1 MHINFEI
8 LYLLCKHSNKMKPED
23 TVDYFLKV
31 VWQNVANT
39 YNQIAS
45 GFGITQALG
54 YALIN
59 IHDEGTAVSQ
69 IAILLGVK
77 STSLSRMLNNMEGL
91 GLIYRKVSPED
102 KRSVKIYLTDF
113 GKEQRKKAKEV
124 VRKFNDYLNIH
135 LEQKERQQL
144 IAALQKINQLTL
156 AYHPTSGLWKERL
169 KK

>member
-1 MHINFEI
+1 MHINFEN

-91 GLIYRKVSPED
+91 GLIYRKVSPDD

-135 LEQKERQQL
+135 LEQEERQQL

-156 AYHPTSGLWKERL
+156 AYQPTSGL
-169 KK
+169 

>member
-1 MHINFEI
+1 MHINFEN

-69 IAILLGVK
+69 IASLLGVK

-91 GLIYRKVSPED
+91 GLIYRKVSPDD

-124 VRKFNDYLNIH
+124 VRKFNEYLNIH

-156 AYHPTSGLWKERL
+156 AYQPTSGL
-169 KK
+169 